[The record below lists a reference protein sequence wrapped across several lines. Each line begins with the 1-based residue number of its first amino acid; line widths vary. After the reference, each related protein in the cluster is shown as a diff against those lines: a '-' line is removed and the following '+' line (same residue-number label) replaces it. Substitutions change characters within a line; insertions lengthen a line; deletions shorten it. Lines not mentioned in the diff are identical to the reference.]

1 MESTLILRGL
11 STIAVGLLC
20 GAMLFVSLA
29 MAPLIFIK
37 LEIDVAGKFVR
48 AVFPWYYLII
58 IVLASLSASLLL
70 KFAPLNAGL
79 MALVAISAWYCRQL
93 LMPRINEFRDR
104 SMINEQGADKI
115 FNKLH
120 RRSEILNGLQLL
132 AAMAV
137 LLHLSFVN
145 FS

>member
-1 MESTLILRGL
+1 MDLYNILQGAGTVL
-11 STIAVGLLC
+11 VALLA
-20 GAMLFVSLA
+20 GSMLFFSFV

-48 AVFPWYYLII
+48 AVFPWYYLLII
-58 IVLASLSASLLL
+58 ILASMGALVL
-70 KFAPLNAGL
+70 FPIAPLNAGL
-79 MALVAISAWYCRQL
+79 LALVAASTIYCRQS

-104 SMINEQGADKI
+104 SKAGEEGTNKI
-115 FNKLH
+115 FDKLH

-132 AAMAV
+132 AVFAV
-137 LLHLSFVN
+137 LLHLAFVD